1 MKTSPGA
8 VERVREKLKMRVAD
22 FMNGK
27 AHQAFSRTH
36 LHALKDHLRQ
46 ALRTLSPEEY
56 RALCILRAGEEDRF
70 LDDLVN
76 ETLGLGPL
84 DPLLKDPS
92 VSEIMVN
99 GPHDIFVER
108 EGRLERV
115 DIRFHD

>member
-8 VERVREKLKMRVAD
+8 VERVREKLKMRMAD

-27 AHQAFSRTH
+27 THQAFSRTH

-46 ALRTLSPEEY
+46 ALKTLSPEEY
-56 RALCILRAGEEDRF
+56 RALCILRVGEEDRF